1 MEKSKANN
9 VHELHFDR
17 RTFKLKYALVFTILQ
32 FVLVIGFAAMVI
44 AIVLGA
50 FTDLHV
56 TIPDAILP
64 FALGYL
70 LTSLVG
76 FPVVSII
83 KVGYRRSLSWSKL
96 TMDNKVITYDRL
108 AEKGWSVEEHHIFSI
123 DQIESAEL
131 RTRYLLIR
139 GRVHKKV
146 INNNRLLEEKDISS
160 VKIPRAYANMEGI
173 ASNEQ

>member
-1 MEKSKANN
+1 
-9 VHELHFDR
+9 
-17 RTFKLKYALVFTILQ
+17 
-32 FVLVIGFAAMVI
+32 MVI

-50 FTDLHV
+50 FTVLHV

-76 FPVVSII
+76 FPAVSII

-96 TMDNKVITYDRL
+96 TMDNKVIVYDRL
-108 AEKGWSVEEHHIFSI
+108 AEKEWTAVGSVEEHHIFFI

-173 ASNEQ
+173 ASNGQ

>member
-1 MEKSKANN
+1 MNN
-9 VHELHFDR
+9 IYELHFDR
-17 RTFKLKYALVFTILQ
+17 RTFNLKYAIVFTILQ
-32 FVLVIGFAAMVI
+32 LVLVIGFVAAVI
-44 AIVLGA
+44 TIILGA
-50 FTDLHV
+50 FTDFHV

-76 FPVVSII
+76 FPIVSII

-96 TMDNKVITYDRL
+96 TIDNGIITYDWL
-108 AEKGWSVEEHHIFSI
+108 AEKEWTAVGSVEEHHIFSI
-123 DQIESAEL
+123 DRIESAEFSL
-131 RTRYLLIR
+131 RYLLIR

-160 VKIPRAYANMEGI
+160 VKIPRAYANMERI
-173 ASNEQ
+173 ANKGQ

>member
-1 MEKSKANN
+1 MNN
-9 VHELHFDR
+9 VYELHFDR
-17 RTFKLKYALVFTILQ
+17 RTYNLKYALVFTILQ
-32 FVLVIGFAAMVI
+32 FVLVIGFVAAVI
-44 AIVLGA
+44 TIVLGA
-50 FTDLHV
+50 FTDFTF

-76 FPVVSII
+76 FPVISII

-96 TMDNKVITYDRL
+96 TIDNGIITYDWL
-108 AEKGWSVEEHHIFSI
+108 AEKEWTAVGSVEEHHIFSI
-123 DQIESAEL
+123 DRIESAEFSL
-131 RTRYLLIR
+131 RYLLIR

-160 VKIPRAYANMEGI
+160 VKIPRAYANMERI
-173 ASNEQ
+173 VSDEQ